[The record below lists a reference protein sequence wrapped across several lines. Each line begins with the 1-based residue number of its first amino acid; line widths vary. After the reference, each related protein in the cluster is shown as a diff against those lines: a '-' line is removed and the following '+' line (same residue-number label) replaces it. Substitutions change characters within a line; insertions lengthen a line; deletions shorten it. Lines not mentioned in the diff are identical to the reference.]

1 MVVVLIPLIVVWLV
15 NGMTI
20 WEIVGDDCCNVL
32 HRRNKV
38 PSRRPSAFGHEKKK
52 NQSQTFE
59 MRIAKTFL
67 AMTTGTLCNS
77 RLFF

>member
-1 MVVVLIPLIVVWLV
+1 M

-20 WEIVGDDCCNVL
+20 WEIIGDQCCNFIRCKKAPVE
-32 HRRNKV
+32 
-38 PSRRPSAFGHEKKK
+38 SRRPSAFGHEKKK

-67 AMTTGTLCNS
+67 AMTTGN
-77 RLFF
+77 